1 MSDTLARLNLFAAG
15 WAEAIGRACWQ
26 GGVAIAMVWA
36 LCRLIPRLPGRI
48 QCWLWRLAYLKLLVA
63 LLWAAP
69 LELPVLAPQA
79 LASQTADGGRQAVDG
94 RRQAA
99 DPQSQTHP
107 DAVDFAGLPST
118 ACRLPSAEL
127 LLHLLWLLGVGWCG
141 AQVLVEW
148 RRTQLLRTR
157 GDAVR
162 DEGLIAEC
170 GALCRQFGV
179 RREPVLRTADPL
191 SCPVLVGVVR
201 PAVVLPARFPEQFGP
216 AQLRLMLAHELAH
229 LKRRDLLWAWLPN
242 LGRVLFF
249 FHPLV
254 WLAEREWRLA
264 QEMACD
270 EQVVLSTGASPLRYG
285 ALLLEVIGEVQRDFR
300 SSLLTVGV
308 AGSYVTI
315 KRRLVAI
322 RQIRV
327 ASPHGSRRHAMVGAL
342 AGLMLAVFGIVGV
355 IPWRLTASP
364 ARPPRVS
371 VKVGDMA
378 SGPEGSMAPR
388 RPRISLLVTIE
399 ERRLQGQR
407 LGWRGPLLGPKRFSS
422 RLSRRPRSE
431 SPGGLDRSGAG
442 PAEVKVARTIRI
454 EGSLTSGD
462 PLARA
467 VLWLRHSHGKG
478 IETPEEQRRGAK
490 GSLSGTS
497 RFGKDRSGTDRR
509 VMIVA
514 DLPPLPV
521 DAGAGSASHS
531 DAFPLPLAAAGLPD
545 AKPSSVFPKG
555 QERADSDLSS
565 RDPERA
571 AFEKRMVGEKRMRAS
586 VMLLVPKPV
595 VVPSAFFGWEPSP
608 LFRQPKQMEVRI
620 NRPLDPGEL
629 KRMLDLAC
637 RKGGLDPRDA
647 RKMLMEAFQAGG
659 IDPRALKKMLAQAH
673 RQEADD
679 GNLPEEKRMPLLGKK
694 LLFYQEMDQQKRE
707 MEKQQGDKG
716 RSVKP
721 FDGIDLDF

>member
-1 MSDTLARLNLFAAG
+1 MSDTIAHLNLFAAG
-15 WAEAIGRACWQ
+15 WAGAIGRACWQ
-26 GGVAIAMVWA
+26 GGVAIAIVWA

-63 LLWAAP
+63 LLWAVP

-79 LASQTADGGRQAVDG
+79 STLQPADGRRQAVDG
-94 RRQAA
+94 RRQAV

-107 DAVDFAGLPST
+107 DAIDFAGLPST
-118 ACRLPSAEL
+118 ACRLPSVEL

-141 AQVLVEW
+141 AQVLAEW

-179 RREPVLRTADPL
+179 RREPVLRTVDPL
-191 SCPVLVGVVR
+191 NCPVLVGVVR
-201 PAVVLPARFPEQFGP
+201 PAVVLPARFPEQFGA

-315 KRRLVAI
+315 KRRLLAI

-327 ASPHGSRRHAMVGAL
+327 ASPHGTRRPATAGAL
-342 AGLMLAVFGIVGV
+342 AGLLLAAAGIVGV

-364 ARPPRVS
+364 AHPLRVA
-371 VKVGDMA
+371 VKPGDLG

-388 RPRISLLVTIE
+388 RSRLSLLVTIE

-407 LGWRGPLLGPKRFSS
+407 LGWREPLSGPERRSA
-422 RLSRRPRSE
+422 RQSRRLRSE
-431 SPGGLDRSGAG
+431 SPGGLDQSGAG
-442 PAEVKVARTIRI
+442 PAEIKVARTIRI
-454 EGSLTSGD
+454 EGALTSGD
-462 PLARA
+462 PLGRA
-467 VLWLRHSHGKG
+467 ALGLRHSRVKG
-478 IETPEEQRRGAK
+478 IETPEEQRRGAQ
-490 GSLSGTS
+490 GSLSSPS
-497 RFGKDRSGTDRR
+497 RFGEDRSG
-509 VMIVA
+509 
-514 DLPPLPV
+514 
-521 DAGAGSASHS
+521 
-531 DAFPLPLAAAGLPD
+531 AAGGSL
-545 AKPSSVFPKG
+545 FG
-555 QERADSDLSS
+555 AD
-565 RDPERA
+565 RPGVTGGGVRRTRA
-571 AFEKRMVGEKRMRAS
+571 ADHCRLAS
-586 VMLLVPKPV
+586 
-595 VVPSAFFGWEPSP
+595 A
-608 LFRQPKQMEVRI
+608 
-620 NRPLDPGEL
+620 
-629 KRMLDLAC
+629 
-637 RKGGLDPRDA
+637 
-647 RKMLMEAFQAGG
+647 
-659 IDPRALKKMLAQAH
+659 
-673 RQEADD
+673 
-679 GNLPEEKRMPLLGKK
+679 
-694 LLFYQEMDQQKRE
+694 
-707 MEKQQGDKG
+707 
-716 RSVKP
+716 
-721 FDGIDLDF
+721 